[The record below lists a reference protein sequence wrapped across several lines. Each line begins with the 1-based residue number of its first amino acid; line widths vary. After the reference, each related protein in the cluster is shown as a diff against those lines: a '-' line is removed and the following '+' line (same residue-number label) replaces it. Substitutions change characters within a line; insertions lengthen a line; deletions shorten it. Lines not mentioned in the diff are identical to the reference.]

1 MIIISALY
9 VVPQLAYSRD
19 EKLKWP
25 YHLRFAEDGIEFR
38 TDNLDSRLGWLLYT
52 NVLIDHHSYL
62 LYQGNAQ
69 FTIIPKH
76 ALPDDV
82 GSSSS
87 FWRRRSGPSFGGTD
101 VVCDRRTSGGEK
113 SGLLPGKS
121 TA

>member
-1 MIIISALY
+1 MSIAAFALAGTLALIIISALY

-19 EKLKWP
+19 EKLKRP

-62 LYQGNAQ
+62 LYHGNAQ

-76 ALPDDV
+76 ALPDDE
-82 GSSSS
+82 S
-87 FWRRRSGPSFGGTD
+87 RREFEQLLEKKIRTI
-101 VVCDRRTSGGEK
+101 VRRY
-113 SGLLPGKS
+113 
-121 TA
+121 

>member
-76 ALPDDV
+76 ALPDDE
-82 GSSSS
+82 S
-87 FWRRRSGPSFGGTD
+87 RREFEQLLEKKIRTI
-101 VVCDRRTSGGEK
+101 VRRY
-113 SGLLPGKS
+113 
-121 TA
+121 